1 VGKHVALLETFI
13 WVKKDLSRGLQ
24 GEGGRGGGGEAD
36 KLAGRFLLSTVQWKG
51 GGGGIAITTM
61 CSLHKRTASKKRSV

>member
-13 WVKKDLSRGLQ
+13 WVKKDLGRGLQ
-24 GEGGRGGGGEAD
+24 GERGGGEAD

-51 GGGGIAITTM
+51 EGGGGIAITTI